1 MPYPRLAQPILA
13 AALAALL
20 CAAPARAESGLHA
33 ADQNAA
39 PADASEDDDEGED
52 EAEDEAWWL
61 EARATSLGL
70 GAPARALRSATLAT
84 RVLTALVQPGQPVP
98 PALLRPMPAL
108 TVRPVDGATTSEFGY
123 RRDPLRK
130 RQRRH
135 HNGLDFQARR
145 GTPVRAA
152 GEGLVVKAERYYGYG
167 RVVFVDHGMGV
178 VTRYAHL
185 QSIRVREGQHVPAGA
200 ILGTAGSSGRTTG
213 PHLHFEVR
221 VDGRA
226 VDPVRVLGDRLDVEA
241 ESWVTRLLELLGEPE
256 QEEEERP
263 TRRRRPAS

>member
-1 MPYPRLAQPILA
+1 MPHPRLALPFLA

-20 CAAPARAESGLHA
+20 CAAPARAESTLFA
-33 ADQNAA
+33 ADQSAA
-39 PADASEDDDEGED
+39 PADEGEDEGED
-52 EAEDEAWWL
+52 EATWWL

-70 GAPARALRSATLAT
+70 GAPARVLRSATLAT

-123 RRDPLRK
+123 RRDPIRK

-241 ESWVTRLLELLGEPE
+241 ESWVTRLLELLGEPD
-256 QEEEERP
+256 QEEEEP
-263 TRRRRPAS
+263 PPPRRRRPAS